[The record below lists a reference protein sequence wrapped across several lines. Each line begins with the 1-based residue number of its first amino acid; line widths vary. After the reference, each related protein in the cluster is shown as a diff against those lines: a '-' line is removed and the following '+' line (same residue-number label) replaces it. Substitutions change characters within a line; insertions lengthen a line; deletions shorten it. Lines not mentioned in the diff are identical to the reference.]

1 MTRIGITGATGVL
14 ARRFKSLYPEYEYSD
29 FEGRLENFNEVK
41 KFTSALRGFDALLH
55 FGGLV
60 SREIVENNPFS
71 AFNSNELG
79 TMNILE
85 SLRLMGEPA
94 PLLIFASTSHVFAS
108 SKTPLNEIS
117 PRLPSSTY
125 GYSKFHAEN
134 WCEIYEKTYGLQ
146 FACLRLFNFTDIN
159 QSQDFFIPAMV
170 QKIFHAEKNAIIELD
185 GLTGIRDFMS
195 AEQVSRVIN
204 EVMTKKVTGY
214 LNVGTGNAI
223 QLGSIVEE
231 IKRILNREDV
241 ELRLSNNHKSILFA
255 DTTKLNTMGL
265 SLKSEIIEV
274 VEQIISRIK

>member
-14 ARRFKSLYPEYEYSD
+14 ARRFKSLYPEYKYSD

-41 KFTSALRGFDALLH
+41 EFTSALRGFDALLH

-60 SREIVENNPFS
+60 SREIVENNPFA

-85 SLRLMGEPA
+85 SLRLMDEPA

-108 SKTPLNEIS
+108 SRAPLKEIS

-134 WCEIYEKTYGLQ
+134 WCEIYEKTHGLQ
-146 FACLRLFNFTDIN
+146 IACLRLFNFTDIN
-159 QSQDFFIPAMV
+159 QNQDFFIPAMV
-170 QKIFHAEKNAIIELD
+170 QKIYHAEKNAIIELA

-255 DTTKLNTMGL
+255 DTTKLNAMGL
-265 SLKSEIIEV
+265 NLKSEIIED